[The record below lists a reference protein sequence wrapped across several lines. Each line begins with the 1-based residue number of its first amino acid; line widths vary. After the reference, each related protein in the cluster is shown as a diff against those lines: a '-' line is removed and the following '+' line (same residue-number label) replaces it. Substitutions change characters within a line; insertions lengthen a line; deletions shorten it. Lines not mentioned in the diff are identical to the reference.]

1 MFISYDFILIKVED
15 NYVFYYNLIFL
26 GTIRSKILG
35 NLITPFN
42 IRWDKKRSELA
53 TFHTP
58 ERDRENEKH
67 YTYNDVFFAIY
78 NFLSI

>member
-1 MFISYDFILIKVED
+1 MF
-15 NYVFYYNLIFL
+15 FYCNLIFL
-26 GTIRSKILG
+26 GTIRYKILG
-35 NLITPFN
+35 NIITAFN

-58 ERDRENEKH
+58 ERNRKSEKL
-67 YTYNDVFFAIY
+67 YTYIYVFFAIY